1 MTRLDAAKEKLV
13 SFENGPDTM
22 SSKRNE
28 LMNKIEE
35 FETKRKEKADIL
47 QQAENELREVD
58 YALKSEEAKLS
69 DLREARAMA
78 CDMAKSAAQRQRL
91 RLSMSELATIG
102 RLALDYVVNK
112 TCPRCH
118 GTKFERIEGSN
129 CLGTKPCIACGGD
142 GRRTVPKRYRKLII
156 EVVARI
162 ERIEGTLDTI
172 VAHRV

>member
-1 MTRLDAAKEKLV
+1 MRESLDRLLPALV
-13 SFENGPDTM
+13 S
-22 SSKRNE
+22 
-28 LMNKIEE
+28 
-35 FETKRKEKADIL
+35 
-47 QQAENELREVD
+47 
-58 YALKSEEAKLS
+58 S
-69 DLREARAMA
+69 DLSVTKHLDSAHFVAALGYASMDYPIASPLIRMYMAHDKGAVREARAMA